1 MKHKIENSRLSQ
13 SYETLVK
20 LKDLIDQ
27 IIFI

>member
-13 SYETLVK
+13 SYGTLVK